1 MNISI
6 VGVKE
11 PIQAASNLDQ
21 GQVLVSVCP
30 VWLPRAA
37 LRIHRCTHWSR
48 HPSPAWVRG
57 HISGQCSASD
67 SPGSTPGRPRP
78 QSRGNGPGRCSYNP
92 QVPGP
97 RPQSWGH
104 ARWSWKV
111 EEDSSRIITDSS
123 AEEVGESLQD
133 VERREERCDSKRL
146 SNPAWLQSN
155 SENFDCT
162 SFTLLENIRTDCPHS
177 SNLTFLPAN
186 QRCCPV
192 QQTLSGWFKDDLFSL
207 LISLVHPSF
216 QVVSNITLHR

>member
-1 MNISI
+1 MHHPAFTEVHTDHDIRAPHGCGATS
-6 VGVKE
+6 
-11 PIQAASNLDQ
+11 P
-21 GQVLVSVCP
+21 VSAQP
-30 VWLPRAA
+30 PTLRAQ
-37 LRIHRCTHWSR
+37 LQ
-48 HPSPAWVRG
+48 RG
-57 HISGQCSASD
+57 RGLNPE
-67 SPGSTPGRPRP
+67 SPGTWTSKLRPCKMELEGR
-78 QSRGNGPGRCSYNP
+78 GGFIN
-92 QVPGP
+92 
-97 RPQSWGH
+97 
-104 ARWSWKV
+104 
-111 EEDSSRIITDSS
+111 TDSS